1 VKRTGNLLYIG
12 SKDSEQLV
20 VNTTALSEEIMKGAS
35 EQEKSKSRISMVY
48 LYSSHLFN
56 FSSTKNA

>member
-1 VKRTGNLLYIG
+1 VKRTGDLLYIG

-35 EQEKSKSRISMVY
+35 EQEKSNFKNINSIP
-48 LYSSHLFN
+48 LF
-56 FSSTKNA
+56 FTPF

>member
-1 VKRTGNLLYIG
+1 LNGPVKRTGNLLYIG

-35 EQEKSKSRISMVY
+35 EQEKSKFKNINGIP
-48 LYSSHLFN
+48 LF
-56 FSSTKNA
+56 FTPF